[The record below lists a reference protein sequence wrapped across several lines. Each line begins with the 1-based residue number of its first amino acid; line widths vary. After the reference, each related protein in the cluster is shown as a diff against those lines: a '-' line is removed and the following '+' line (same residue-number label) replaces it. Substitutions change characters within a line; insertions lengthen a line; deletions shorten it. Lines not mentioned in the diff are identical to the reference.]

1 MSGSADQGRRIGRLP
16 ILAGRL
22 LATAFTA
29 FILLF
34 AVGEAATEGL
44 GLSAEG
50 IGVAS
55 VSGLAAL
62 SVILAWRDAALGALS
77 LAAVGLAITILVAVT
92 TEVNQAR
99 AMAIMSV
106 PYFFSSILVWFGVRR
121 LART

>member
-1 MSGSADQGRRIGRLP
+1 VSVGADQDRRIGRLP

-34 AVGEAATEGL
+34 AIGEAATEGL

-50 IGVAS
+50 IGVAT
-55 VSGLAAL
+55 VFGLAAL
-62 SVILAWRDAALGALS
+62 SVILAWRDAALGVLA

-92 TEVNQAR
+92 AEANQVR
-99 AMAIMSV
+99 AMAIMSS
-106 PYFFSSILVWFGVRR
+106 PYFISSILVWFGVRR
-121 LART
+121 AAGA

>member
-16 ILAGRL
+16 ILTGRL

-34 AVGEAATEGL
+34 AIGETATEGL

-92 TEVNQAR
+92 AEVNQAR

-106 PYFFSSILVWFGVRR
+106 PYFFSSIPVWFGVRR
-121 LART
+121 AASA

>member
-1 MSGSADQGRRIGRLP
+1 MSRSTDQDRRIGRLP
-16 ILAGRL
+16 ILASRL

-34 AVGEAATEGL
+34 AIGETATEGL

-121 LART
+121 AASA

>member
-1 MSGSADQGRRIGRLP
+1 MSHGADQDRRIGRLP

-34 AVGEAATEGL
+34 AIGEAATEGL

-50 IGVAS
+50 IGVAT
-55 VSGLAAL
+55 VFGLAAL
-62 SVILAWRDAALGALS
+62 SVILAWRDPALGALA

-92 TEVNQAR
+92 AEANHVH
-99 AMAIMSV
+99 AMAIMSA
-106 PYFFSSILVWFGVRR
+106 PYFFSSILIWFGLWR
-121 LART
+121 LAKA

>member
-1 MSGSADQGRRIGRLP
+1 MAEGADQDRRRGRLP

-34 AVGEAATEGL
+34 AIGEAATEGL

-50 IGVAS
+50 IGVAT
-55 VSGLAAL
+55 VFGLAAL
-62 SVILAWRDAALGALS
+62 SVILAWRDAALGVLA

-92 TEVNQAR
+92 AEANQVR
-99 AMAIMSV
+99 AMAIMSS
-106 PYFFSSILVWFGVRR
+106 PYFISSILVWFGVRR
-121 LART
+121 LAKA